1 MARTRVRISLAGM
14 AQLEADVTDLVVEL
28 TESVEL
34 DALRFVPIDTG
45 ELHQSIHSEYPR
57 PMVGQVWVGTDHWI
71 YPEYGTRY
79 MKAEPYMRPALYRYR
94 RDLA

>member
-1 MARTRVRISLAGM
+1 MDLAGF
-14 AQLEADVTDLVVEL
+14 ARLEAATDELVKRLTLDVQD
-28 TESVEL
+28 
-34 DALRFVPIDTG
+34 DAERFVPIDTG
-45 ELHQSIHSEYPR
+45 ELHQSLHSEFPR
-57 PMVGQVWVGTDHWI
+57 PLVGRVWVGTDHWI

>member
-1 MARTRVRISLAGM
+1 MARARVRIDLAGF
-14 AQLEADVTDLVVEL
+14 ARLEAAADEL
-28 TESVEL
+28 TKRLTLSVL
-34 DALRFVPIDTG
+34 ADAERFVPIDTG
-45 ELHQSIHSEYPR
+45 ELHQSLHAEFPR
-57 PMVGQVWVGTDHWI
+57 PLVGQVWVGTDHWI

>member
-1 MARTRVRISLAGM
+1 MARTRVRIDLAGF
-14 AQLEADVTDLVVEL
+14 ARLEAATDELVKRLTLDVATDAE
-28 TESVEL
+28 
-34 DALRFVPIDTG
+34 RFVPIDTG
-45 ELHQSIHSEYPR
+45 ELHQSIHSEFPR
-57 PMVGQVWVGTDHWI
+57 PLIGQVWVGTDHWI

>member
-1 MARTRVRISLAGM
+1 MARTRVRIDLAGF
-14 AQLEADVTDLVVEL
+14 ARLEAATDELVKRL
-28 TESVEL
+28 TEDVES
-34 DALRFVPIDTG
+34 DAERFVPIDTG
-45 ELHQSIHSEYPR
+45 ELHQSLHTEYPR
-57 PMVGQVWVGTDHWI
+57 PLVGQVWVGTDHWI

>member
-1 MARTRVRISLAGM
+1 MARTRVRIVLAGF
-14 AQLEADVTDLVVEL
+14 ARLEAATDELVKRL
-28 TESVEL
+28 TEDVES
-34 DALRFVPIDTG
+34 DAERFVPIDTG
-45 ELHQSIHSEYPR
+45 ELHQSLHTEYPR
-57 PMVGQVWVGTDHWI
+57 PLVGQVWVGTDHWI